1 MTRGIPRYALYN
13 LNTTPPAMAT
23 VGFVLLFRLSGW
35 GQLANSSQPFGAWGA
50 GPAGC
55 EQPRPFIVVALIPI
69 QLQHRKQ
76 RERDDS
82 DENGEHCRRRRWMDL
97 GSPDRSTGVAVATAM
112 AGGQAS
118 KMPMK
123 SKLFLI
129 AATPFR
135 SARRVQIARKHGL
148 NVAQT
153 QTEHQEY
160 VRQRGGHSV
169 NGCSWCR
176 LGHHGPPSPF
186 LNHRAEQT

>member
-1 MTRGIPRYALYN
+1 MDALGAKERVKDMSMTSARGIPRYA
-13 LNTTPPAMAT
+13 PPAT

-97 GSPDRSTGVAVATAM
+97 GSPDRSTGVAVAMAMATAM

-129 AATPFR
+129 AAAPFR
-135 SARRVQIARKHGL
+135 SARRVQIARKNGL
-148 NVAQT
+148 NVS
-153 QTEHQEY
+153 QTEHQE
-160 VRQRGGHSV
+160 
-169 NGCSWCR
+169 
-176 LGHHGPPSPF
+176 
-186 LNHRAEQT
+186 